1 MPLVLFRFTAN
12 QGAKLS
18 MTQSTFCES
27 ASATKNPRLRRS
39 YDAVFR
45 QGGLYA
51 HRSRY
56 GAFVAAHNFAKNMH
70 REDVSTPNAVH
81 NSIYRRCLN
90 GRAFLNDPDVF
101 LLRRT
106 NIKFTVE
113 QQKLLAK
120 FIKLFGSVLF
130 MSDNIADYDSDQL
143 ETFKDV
149 LTDDA
154 KSLQSTKST
163 ILSLL
168 ITVKTTKSTRSN
180 SMSQRAM
187 FINSSLSGALW
198 KKLRLNNCLK
208 WTGAITLWLT

>member
-1 MPLVLFRFTAN
+1 MA
-12 QGAKLS
+12 LS
-18 MTQSTFCES
+18 WQHTI
-27 ASATKNPRLRRS
+27 LR
-39 YDAVFR
+39 
-45 QGGLYA
+45 
-51 HRSRY
+51 
-56 GAFVAAHNFAKNMH
+56 KNMH

-154 KSLQSTKST
+154 K
-163 ILSLL
+163 ILA
-168 ITVKTTKSTRSN
+168 INEVN
-180 SMSQRAM
+180 DIVFIDYSQ
-187 FINSSLSGALW
+187 
-198 KKLRLNNCLK
+198 NNKEHTLK
-208 WTGAITLWLT
+208 FNVATGDVY